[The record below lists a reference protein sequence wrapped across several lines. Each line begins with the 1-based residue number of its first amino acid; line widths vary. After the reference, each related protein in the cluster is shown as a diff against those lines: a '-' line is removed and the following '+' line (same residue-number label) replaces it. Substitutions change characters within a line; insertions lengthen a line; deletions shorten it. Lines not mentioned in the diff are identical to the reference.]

1 MHFFGTDFKRKWAR
15 KAAGLIHDLHRTRIP
30 LTRRMVLPL
39 DVKVMERN
47 LLDIHE
53 VFAAHG
59 VAFWLRDGTALGAC
73 RDGAI
78 IPTDDDIDL
87 GVWVADTERIEHALE
102 ALARRGFVLY
112 LRTKWVIALMRDW
125 ETVELIVSGVH
136 AEDDRYNRFLEHAF
150 FRDLVSVNFLGRS
163 FRVPSPVERYLEFS
177 YGADWRVPKPH
188 AWWSNT
194 WWLSPV
200 TRQAHVD
207 EFIRKYGDSAR
218 GL

>member
-1 MHFFGTDFKRKWAR
+1 LFGAGFKQKWAR
-15 KAAGLIHDLHRTRIP
+15 SAAGLIHDLHRTKFP

-39 DVKVMERN
+39 DVKALEAH

-59 VAFWLRDGTALGAC
+59 VTFWLRDGTALGAW

-87 GVWVADTERIEHALE
+87 GVWVSDTARIDRALE
-102 ALARRGFVLY
+102 ALAGRGFVMY

-125 ETVELIVSGVH
+125 ETVELIVSGVFP
-136 AEDDRYNRFLEHAF
+136 EDEVYNRFLERAF
-150 FRDLVSVNFLGRS
+150 FRDLGSVDFLGRS
-163 FRVPSPVERYLEFS
+163 FRIPSPIERYLEFS
-177 YGADWRVPKPH
+177 YGEDWRIPKPD

-194 WWLSPV
+194 WWLPPT
-200 TRQAHVD
+200 TRQAHVA
-207 EFIRKYGDSAR
+207 EFIRKYGDAA
-218 GL
+218 GKT